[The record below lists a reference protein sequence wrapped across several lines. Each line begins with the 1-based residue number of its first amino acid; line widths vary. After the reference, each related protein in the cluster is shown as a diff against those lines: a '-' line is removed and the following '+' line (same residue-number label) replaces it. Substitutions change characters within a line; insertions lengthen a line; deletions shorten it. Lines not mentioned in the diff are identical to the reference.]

1 MSNWWQELLRFFLRG
16 LTLQQLIHMLI
27 ILIALIIITPASIK
41 EWVDIRNPEILPDH
55 WMYYAMLLCISY
67 VLNMVMEFI
76 FLASSDKYKKYLSER
91 DEAKVIVETE
101 RLFNSL
107 SIQEKE
113 VLAFAVMA
121 NNKIVLKH
129 GDPVALSLM
138 RKGLLH
144 RSGVTYSASGKEKF
158 VIPDVW
164 FHECYMRFAGKADE
178 LI

>member
-1 MSNWWQELLRFFLRG
+1 
-16 LTLQQLIHMLI
+16 
-27 ILIALIIITPASIK
+27 
-41 EWVDIRNPEILPDH
+41 
-55 WMYYAMLLCISY
+55 
-67 VLNMVMEFI
+67 
-76 FLASSDKYKKYLSER
+76 KKYLSKR